1 MPPEFAGFTSTLR
14 LVYPLAISVLAG
26 VPILVLREQ
35 PDAGTVV
42 RMIILAALVI
52 VATVVWVRRRDE
64 WRVRIREFMEAGR
77 TAGRST

>member
-1 MPPEFAGFTSTLR
+1 
-14 LVYPLAISVLAG
+14 
-26 VPILVLREQ
+26 VLREQ

-64 WRVRIREFMEAGR
+64 WRIRIREFMEAGR